1 MDDLITVAQCAECG
15 EGGADLKMCNACKH
29 INYCSVTCQRR
40 HWPRHKNECK
50 QRAARLH
57 DKSLF
62 KQPPPKDDCPIC
74 FLPMP
79 FACHEMAARFSCCG
93 KIVCKGCDYSCLISR
108 NLKCPFCNADKIQL
122 VEISL
127 EQTKKR
133 VEANDANSIW
143 QLGGYYGMGAFGL
156 QKDRKKANELYTRA
170 AELGS
175 FSAHYQIGWVYED
188 GLGVEKDV
196 KKAIHHYELAAMA
209 GHELARCRLG
219 VIEYKFGNVERAIK
233 HFMISAS
240 AGWSQAMEAIKFLF
254 KKRHVKRDLYELT
267 LQAYN
272 DSCAEMRS
280 KAREDGMSAIE
291 ELFKKGLAL

>member
-1 MDDLITVAQCAECG
+1 MDDLNTVARCAECG
-15 EGGADLKMCNACKH
+15 EGGAGLKMCNACKH

-40 HWPRHKNECK
+40 HWPRHNNECK

-57 DKSLF
+57 DESLF
-62 KQPPPKDDCPIC
+62 KQPPHKDDCPIC

-93 KIVCKGCDYSCLISR
+93 KIVCKGCDYSCLISG
-108 NLKCPFCNADKIQL
+108 NLKCPFCNANKIL
-122 VEISL
+122 PVEIAL
-127 EQTKKR
+127 EQTMKR
-133 VEANDANSIW
+133 VEANDANSLW
-143 QLGGYYGMGAFGL
+143 QLGGYYGKGIFGL
-156 QKDRKKANELYTRA
+156 QKDHKKAFELYTRA
-170 AELGS
+170 AEHGS
-175 FSAHYQIGWVYED
+175 IGAHYQIGWVYED

-209 GHELARCRLG
+209 GHEWARYRLG
-219 VIEYKFGNVERAIK
+219 VIEYKFGSMERAIK

-240 AGWSQAMEAIKFLF
+240 AGWSQAMEAIETLF
-254 KKRHVKRDLYELT
+254 KEGHVQSDLYELT

-280 KAREDGMSAIE
+280 KAREDGMVGLE
-291 ELFKKGLAL
+291 ELFKEGLVL